1 MVCSKRI
8 GFCVAHKSSFPL
20 LVVFIATIVLL
31 ISSLSYG
38 MALSFGGGTTAAT
51 TLAAAT
57 YLTSL
62 PTNIGEPARIA
73 IDSMG
78 FLYVSVPEGGKILKF
93 SPDGSQIDS
102 IGGFQE
108 PFSLAVDST
117 LNRVYVG
124 DAKDGRVGVVNAEGA
139 LLFNLGKG
147 RGEFG
152 IPGDIAVASDGSVYV
167 TDSPNDVVKV
177 YNPDGSFRI
186 SFGGTGI
193 YAGQMV
199 FPTGIAVD
207 DSNQEIYVVDHSN
220 ARVEVFD
227 FSGSFKRSFSRF
239 GGGSGNLTRP
249 QGIWVSKG
257 RVYVADSF
265 QGSVAVF
272 NANGTFIANIGQFG
286 SDDGKLRIPKD
297 VAICG
302 TKLFVTNAGNRR
314 IEVFT
319 ISDTLGLNAEPSGIA
334 FTQGAI
340 VAPAS
345 QVIQLTPQVS
355 GAIVPWTAT
364 VSAPFTLLL
373 SQTAGTTPSS
383 ITVTA
388 TAGNL
393 APGTY
398 FGGIIVRANDTDYPV
413 SVSMTVVP
421 QLSVF
426 PASLSMLYQVGGDL
440 TAKSLAVSSSGTLS
454 WTAATNVPWLAL
466 SPASGSTPGSIA
478 VAVNQSVKNLSEG
491 LFPAAVTVSSS
502 GGVGST
508 SVIPVTLKVARAG
521 TIMVNTN
528 LDSASVTITG
538 PETYTGSG
546 KMWRT
551 DEARPGTYSIQ
562 YGQVK
567 GFRKPPSGT
576 FVIKTG
582 QTVVLDGRY
591 RPLVAANVIVAAKG
605 PDPGNDALVQLLDL
619 TGIPIAQ
626 FRAFDATHG
635 AQVAMGDIDGDGSGE
650 IVAAPGPGP
659 KNEARI
665 SVFRPDG
672 TSLASTAPMAGTKY
686 GAHVA
691 VGDIDGR
698 GKSAI
703 AMSMIDKHSGIDTIV
718 LYLLDDDRTLV
729 EKSRIVVGTDPQS
742 DRGNAGKRIIGNDN
756 PQAEHY
762 PASIAFGDVN
772 RDGSLEL
779 IVVTSGRI
787 EVYGFDNALAAS
799 LLAAGTL
806 PFEVA
811 KSAYKTQLT
820 VTSGDL
826 DGDDTDEIIVGYE
839 MGQDSFI
846 RAFKGDLTASGF
858 LLKAFEKGKST
869 PTLSAQD
876 WDGDGLAEI
885 LAGQGANPDNDGV
898 LRIYVPHQGDLL
910 REVTAF
916 GGSRY
921 GVVASFG
928 TVKK

>member
-1 MVCSKRI
+1 MVCSGRS
-8 GFCVAHKSSFPL
+8 GLSMAHKRSSFPL
-20 LVVFIATIVLL
+20 VVFTTIALL
-31 ISSLSYG
+31 IPSLSFG
-38 MALSFGGGTTAAT
+38 MALSFGGGTTAT
-51 TLAAAT
+51 TTITAT
-57 YLTSL
+57 YLASI
-62 PTNIGEPARIA
+62 PANIGEPARIA
-73 IDSMG
+73 IDHMG
-78 FLYVSVPEGGKILKF
+78 FLYVSIPESGKILKF
-93 SPDGSQIDS
+93 SPDGSQVGTIS
-102 IGGFQE
+102 GFQE
-108 PFSLAVDST
+108 PFSLAVSST

-124 DAKDGRVGVVNAEGA
+124 DARNGSVGVVNADGT

-167 TDSPNDVVKV
+167 TDSPNNVVKV
-177 YNPDGSFRI
+177 YNPDGSFRV
-186 SFGGTGI
+186 SFGGAGVN
-193 YAGQMV
+193 AGQMI
-199 FPTGIAVD
+199 FPTGVALD
-207 DSNQEIYVVDHSN
+207 ESNQEIYVVDHSN
-220 ARVEVFD
+220 GRVEIFD
-227 FSGSFKRSFSRF
+227 FSGGFKRSFSRF
-239 GGGSGNLTRP
+239 GGGSGKLTRP
-249 QGIWVSKG
+249 QGIWVSRG

-272 NANGTFIANIGQFG
+272 NANGTFIADIGQFG
-286 SDDGKLRIPKD
+286 SEDGKLRIPKD
-297 VAICG
+297 VAVCG

-319 ISDTLGLNAEPSGIA
+319 LSDALGLNVEPSGIS
-334 FTQGAI
+334 FTQGTV
-340 VAPAS
+340 VAPSS

-355 GAIVPWTAT
+355 GAVVPWTAT

-373 SQTAGTTPSS
+373 SQTTGTTPSS

-398 FGGIIVRANDTDYPV
+398 FGGIIVRSNDIDYPV
-413 SVSMTVVP
+413 GVSMTVVP

-426 PASLSMLYQVGGDL
+426 PASLSMLYQIGGDL
-440 TAKSLAVSSSGTLS
+440 TAKSLAVSGSGTLS
-454 WTAATNVPWLAL
+454 WTAEPNVPWLAL
-466 SPASGSTPGSIA
+466 SPASGSTPAGIT

-491 LFPAAVTVSSS
+491 LFSAAVTVSSS
-502 GGVGST
+502 GGAGSAT
-508 SVIPVTLKVARAG
+508 VIPVTLKVAKTG

-528 LDSASVTITG
+528 LDSSSFTITG
-538 PETYTGSG
+538 PGTYTGSG
-546 KMWRT
+546 KIWRT

-576 FVIKTG
+576 FEIKTG

-591 RPLVAANVIVAAKG
+591 RPMVAANVIVAAKG
-605 PDPGNDALVQLLDL
+605 PDPGNDALVQVLDL

-626 FRAFDATHG
+626 FTAFDTTYG
-635 AQVAMGDIDGDGSGE
+635 AQVAMGDLDGDGSGE

-665 SVFRPDG
+665 GVFRTDG
-672 TSLASTAPMAGTKY
+672 TPLASTAPMIGTKY

-691 VGDIDGR
+691 VGDIDGS
-698 GKSAI
+698 GKSMIAI
-703 AMSMIDKHSGIDTIV
+703 STIDKPGIGIIV
-718 LYLLDDDRTLV
+718 LYGLDDSRTLA
-729 EKSRIVVGTDPQS
+729 EKTRIAVGTDPGS
-742 DRGNAGKRIIGNDN
+742 DRGNAGKSITGNDDSQ
-756 PQAEHY
+756 PGHY

-772 RDGSLEL
+772 HDGSLEL

-811 KSAYKTQLT
+811 KSDYKAQLT

-826 DGDDTDEIIVGYE
+826 DGEGADEIIVGHE
-839 MGQDSFI
+839 ADQDSYI

-858 LLKAFEKGKST
+858 LLKAFEKAKST

-898 LRIYVPHQGDLL
+898 VRIYGPQGDLL

-921 GVVASFG
+921 GVVATFG